1 MSADALAMS
10 VRTASART
18 EISETTIRDAIN
30 KQQLPAYRVG
40 RSIRI
45 KVADLDTW
53 LDSLVRVG
61 SDEDVEA
68 QR

>member
-1 MSADALAMS
+1 MSALAVS
-10 VRTASART
+10 VRTAASLT

-40 RSIRI
+40 RQIRI
-45 KVADLDTW
+45 QTADLQAW

-61 SDEDVEA
+61 SDEDIEV